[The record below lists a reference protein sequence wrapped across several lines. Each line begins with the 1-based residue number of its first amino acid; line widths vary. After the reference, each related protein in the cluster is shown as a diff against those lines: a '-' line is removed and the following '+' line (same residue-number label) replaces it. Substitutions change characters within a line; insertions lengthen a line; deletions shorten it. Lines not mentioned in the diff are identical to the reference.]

1 MKRLFIV
8 LMFFFVLVESCLAN
22 SGIKFMVD
30 RYYFDLSYGRLLIS
44 GSQRSYEFYK
54 EERLSDSHVWKLHF
68 KSILRIELPP
78 EGEEYVY
85 FKIPK
90 YTEKTK
96 SEWNPSHTLLLV
108 KFGEHAIIM
117 TPRYHILRCY
127 RNTRNVTW
135 KTDREFIADV
145 ETNVPQ
151 LYSTE
156 CFIINIEDE
165 TVNPKE

>member
-30 RYYFDLSYGRLLIS
+30 QYYFELSYGK
-44 GSQRSYEFYK
+44 SYEFYK
-54 EERLSDSHVWKLHF
+54 EERLSDSHVWKLRF

-78 EGEEYVY
+78 EGEEYVC

-117 TPRYHILRCY
+117 TPRYHILKCY
-127 RNTRNVTW
+127 RNTMNVTW

-145 ETNVPQ
+145 ETSVPQ
-151 LYSTE
+151 LYSAE